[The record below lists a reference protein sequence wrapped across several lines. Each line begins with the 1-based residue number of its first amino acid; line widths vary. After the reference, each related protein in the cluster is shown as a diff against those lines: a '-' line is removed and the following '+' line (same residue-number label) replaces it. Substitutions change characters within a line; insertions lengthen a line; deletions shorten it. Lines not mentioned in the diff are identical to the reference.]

1 MMNNDFIWTQASTPI
16 DVRWRRLYGWI
27 PPSETPE
34 GQEKF
39 RKFKE
44 MTIREITDI
53 AVEQTKKT
61 MTKLKERKNA

>member
-1 MMNNDFIWTQASTPI
+1 MNSNEYIWTNASTPI
-16 DVRWRRLYGWI
+16 DLRWRRLYGWI
-27 PPSETPE
+27 PPSETAE

-44 MTIREITDI
+44 MTVREITDI

-61 MTKLKERKNA
+61 MTKIKEKKDA